1 MSQAQTNNTHELDV
15 RPYACP
21 VPIIKVS
28 NFMRTLS
35 EGDVLKISA
44 RGDST
49 VADLAALCSRTGDK
63 MVDHSKSDEELTFF
77 IRKS

>member
-1 MSQAQTNNTHELDV
+1 MPQVQTTNTHELDV

-21 VPIIKVS
+21 MPIIKVS
-28 NFMRTLS
+28 NFMKTLS

-44 RGDST
+44 CGDGT
-49 VADLAALCSRTGDK
+49 IKDLAALCSRSGDQ
-63 MVDHSKSDEELTFF
+63 MVEHTKDEKEFTFF

>member
-1 MSQAQTNNTHELDV
+1 MSHAQTNSTHELDV

-21 VPIIKVS
+21 MPIIKVS
-28 NFMRTLS
+28 NYMKVLS

-44 RGDST
+44 RGDGT
-49 VADLAALCSRTGDK
+49 LKDLSSLCARTGDQ
-63 MVDHSKSDEELTFF
+63 MVEHIKDNEELIFF

>member
-1 MSQAQTNNTHELDV
+1 MSHAQTISTHELDV

-21 VPIIKVS
+21 MPIIKVS
-28 NFMRTLS
+28 NFMKTLS

-44 RGDST
+44 RGDGT
-49 VADLAALCSRTGDK
+49 IKDLAALCSRSGDQ
-63 MVDHSKSDEELTFF
+63 MVEHIKDEEELTFF

>member
-1 MSQAQTNNTHELDV
+1 MSHAQINNTHELDV

-21 VPIIKVS
+21 MPIIKVS
-28 NFMRTLS
+28 NFMKVLA

-44 RGDST
+44 RGNGT
-49 VADLAALCSRTGDK
+49 LKNLAALCARTGDQ
-63 MVDHSKSDEELTFF
+63 MVEHIKNDEELTFF

>member
-1 MSQAQTNNTHELDV
+1 MSHAQTNNTHELDV

-21 VPIIKVS
+21 MPIIKVS
-28 NFMRTLS
+28 NYMKVLS

-44 RGDST
+44 RGDGT
-49 VADLAALCSRTGDK
+49 LKDLSSLCARSGDQ
-63 MVDHSKSDEELTFF
+63 MVEHIKDNEELIFF

>member
-21 VPIIKVS
+21 MPIIKVS
-28 NFMRTLS
+28 NFMKTLS
-35 EGDVLKISA
+35 EGNVLKISA
-44 RGDST
+44 RGDGT
-49 VADLAALCSRTGDK
+49 IKDLAALCSRTGDH
-63 MVDHSKSDEELTFF
+63 MVEHFKNEEELTFF

>member
-1 MSQAQTNNTHELDV
+1 MSHALTNNTHELDV

-21 VPIIKVS
+21 MPIIKVS
-28 NFMRTLS
+28 NFMKALS

-44 RGDST
+44 RGDGT
-49 VADLAALCSRTGDK
+49 LKDLSALCARTGDQMLEHIK
-63 MVDHSKSDEELTFF
+63 NDENLTFY

>member
-1 MSQAQTNNTHELDV
+1 MSHAQTINTHELDV

-28 NFMRTLS
+28 NFMKTLS

-44 RGDST
+44 RGDGT
-49 VADLAALCSRTGDK
+49 IKDLAALCSRSGDQ
-63 MVDHSKSDEELTFF
+63 MVEHIKDEEELTFF